1 MGLPKKIISRRKNI
15 TLKVDG
21 LAKTFNGSIVFRDVS
36 FELANSSIMA
46 VSGRNGSG
54 KSTLLKL
61 LCRLI
66 VPTAGSISYTIESKY
81 VDGDIRDHIAFVSP
95 YLNLYEEFTPIEHLE
110 MAASLCGREHD
121 KELTAGLLEL
131 FNLYHK
137 KDEYIKTFSSG
148 MKQRVK
154 YIIAVSR
161 RPDIL
166 FLDEPFTNLDNE
178 AVAIIDEI
186 ILSQAHSNGIVVIA
200 SNDDRET
207 KHCNKF
213 INLNIGSR

>member
-1 MGLPKKIISRRKNI
+1 MMNQLADKRKSI
-15 TLKVDG
+15 ALIAQG
-21 LAKTFNGSIVFRDVS
+21 LAKTFNSSVVFRNVS
-36 FELANSSIMA
+36 FELANGDIMA

-61 LCRLI
+61 LCKMI
-66 VPTAGSISYTIESKY
+66 VPTNGKITYSIDNMEFG
-81 VDGDIRDHIAFVSP
+81 GDIREYISFVSP
-95 YLNLYEEFTPIEHLE
+95 YMNLYEEFTPIEHLE
-110 MAASLCGREHD
+110 LAASLCGRVHD
-121 KELTAGLLEL
+121 RELSDYLLGI
-131 FNLYHK
+131 FNLSHK

-148 MKQRVK
+148 MKQRLK

-161 RPDIL
+161 KPHIL

-186 ILSQAHSNGIVVIA
+186 VTIQARGNGVVVIA
-200 SNDDRET
+200 SNDEREM

-213 INLNIGSR
+213 VNLNIGSQ